1 MRTRRSSADR
11 TAVITTIHT
20 AHNGLSVRLANMTI
34 PRRGAAPWSV
44 ASEFATDAT
53 VSSKTSARRVGC
65 SGYTRI
71 APVRSSAG
79 RVFAFCRLIAIKENP
94 KENPKR
100 GGSCLRTRLGQAA
113 RPGTR
118 RRRAT
123 PSREALATQHFHRD
137 RGLTLRWPAGHSPRC
152 RST

>member
-79 RVFAFCRLIAIKENP
+79 RVFAFVGDQREPQGEPKARRFVPPNAPGPRPRVRVRDEDAQPRLGKRLRHSISIAI
-94 KENPKR
+94 
-100 GGSCLRTRLGQAA
+100 G
-113 RPGTR
+113 
-118 RRRAT
+118 
-123 PSREALATQHFHRD
+123 D
-137 RGLTLRWPAGHSPRC
+137 
-152 RST
+152 